1 MSKIDKILLKIL
13 TGTSDTNISFN
24 ELCLLLKSFDFE
36 ERIKGSHHI
45 FTREDIDE
53 ILNIQPKESKAK
65 PYQVKQVRDIFV
77 KYEIG
82 NDEDEYDT
90 L

>member
-1 MSKIDKILLKIL
+1 MDKILLKIL
-13 TGTSDTNISFN
+13 AGTSDTNISFN
-24 ELCLLLKSFDFE
+24 DLCSLLKKFGFE

-45 FTREDIDE
+45 FTRDDIEE

-65 PYQVKQVRDIFV
+65 PYQIKQVRDIFV

-82 NDEDEYDT
+82 GDENDT